1 MKYEKTLSVLNIISP
16 IILFIVLLFAD
27 ISENFINIMTL
38 TLVIGWILPF
48 ISLLLTGICIIN
60 KSHKKLCLTINIINI
75 LLILILLFLIISIL
89 DKKLI
94 IVLIEYSIILIISTI
109 DSILFIKYFK
119 DNPDPEIVQINK
131 TKKANNGIIK

>member
-1 MKYEKTLSVLNIISP
+1 MKYNNKLAILNIIIP
-16 IILFIVLLFAD
+16 IILFIILLFSD

-38 TLVIGWILPF
+38 TLVVGWILPYITLILTG
-48 ISLLLTGICIIN
+48 ISLLN

-75 LLILILLFLIISIL
+75 ILTSILLFLIISII

-94 IVLIEYSIILIISTI
+94 IVLIEYSTILIMSII
-109 DSILFIKYFK
+109 NSILFIKYFK
-119 DNPDPEIVQINK
+119 ENPDPEIVQINK